1 MAKSIWSQWKGSFPY
16 TELFLYSSLSQ
27 LLTCVV
33 SGSAPIQGNSDY
45 FMVIQVGGWG
55 ENSPLNLVIKMS
67 FCKEKLLI
75 PLIKITS
82 HPALIVVEDSRAWK
96 DVSPLC
102 SSSSFFFFFLVFC
115 LFRVTPEAY
124 GGFQARGWIGAVA
137 ADLHHSHSH
146 SHTPSKPRLQPTAQL
161 MAMLDP

>member
-1 MAKSIWSQWKGSFPY
+1 
-16 TELFLYSSLSQ
+16 
-27 LLTCVV
+27 
-33 SGSAPIQGNSDY
+33 
-45 FMVIQVGGWG
+45 MVIQVGGWG

-102 SSSSFFFFFLVFC
+102 SSSSFFFFFWSFVSL
-115 LFRVTPEAY
+115 
-124 GGFQARGWIGAVA
+124 G
-137 ADLHHSHSH
+137 SH
-146 SHTPSKPRLQPTAQL
+146 PRHMEVSRLGVEL
-161 MAMLDP
+161 EL